1 MRKLYVEKHIEIQQ
15 WIITQMDQAKFRQAS
30 PQCGPLNEER
40 TDSLTSQIRMVALL
54 CLCERAGSWEE
65 RDSVRPSI
73 RPSTHLSV
81 SSLARGDL
89 HPKRLQ
95 RGLSGGERDGEGEA
109 REGTT
114 ERGGRAEES
123 GKPGIAPTHP
133 CPPATSDEIRKFH
146 SGLRHGRMEISP
158 LSVLGKIRM
167 YGV

>member
-73 RPSTHLSV
+73 RPSVYPLERVFSRPRRSPPKTS
-81 SSLARGDL
+81 
-89 HPKRLQ
+89 PKRLKRRRARRRRGGQ
-95 RGLSGGERDGEGEA
+95 RGDDREGREGGGEREA
-109 REGTT
+109 GN
-114 ERGGRAEES
+114 S
-123 GKPGIAPTHP
+123 SHPSVPTCH
-133 CPPATSDEIRKFH
+133 IR
-146 SGLRHGRMEISP
+146 
-158 LSVLGKIRM
+158 
-167 YGV
+167 